1 MAFQPT
7 PMDIPAIITVAQGS
21 GGPAGDSASF
31 ASERRIT
38 PTWTVSQLKTKLE
51 TMTGI
56 PPSSQR
62 LKLKSPGRE
71 DQWVDGEDRVVGD
84 WGLSRGCEFEVRNHG
99 IDAYLA
105 VIHMPSSFSL
115 FPPELV
121 VHILAGLGP
130 LLEVVHERLRARPE
144 DNQTNS
150 KKFGPTVN
158 AWNSLSLPQEL
169 NLQDTY
175 VHDTRP
181 PSARPNFSDLSSVEK
196 YALPTSTYETLPNSV
211 LAWKKNQKLGRFDPS
226 VLSPEEM
233 LKQQVDKDKKEIKQ
247 RGIEL
252 SKRAIVHPST
262 PPHIRRGTIRF
273 IGPVPTIPSP
283 LVKSLS
289 SSVSET
295 AEGEDK
301 DNTEIEDKTPAEL
314 MAPIWIGIELD
325 EPTGKNDGSVGGR
338 RYFTCLEKRGVFVK
352 PEKVEVGDFPPLDL
366 GLEDDDL
373 EEI

>member
-21 GGPAGDSASF
+21 GGPAGDTASF

-71 DQWVDGEDRVVGD
+71 EQWVEGDDRVVGD
-84 WGLSRGCEFEVRNHG
+84 WGLARGCEFE
-99 IDAYLA
+99 
-105 VIHMPSSFSL
+105 
-115 FPPELV
+115 
-121 VHILAGLGP
+121 
-130 LLEVVHERLRARPE
+130 
-144 DNQTNS
+144 
-150 KKFGPTVN
+150 
-158 AWNSLSLPQEL
+158 
-169 NLQDTY
+169 

-196 YALPTSTYETLPNSV
+196 YTLPSSTYETLPNSV
-211 LAWKKNQKLGRFDPS
+211 LAWKKNQKLGRFDPT

-233 LKQQVDKDKKEIKQ
+233 LKQQVEKDQQEIKR

-262 PPHIRRGTIRF
+262 PPHIRRGTVRF
-273 IGPVPTIPSP
+273 IGPVPTIPSS
-283 LVKSLS
+283 LVQPPS
-289 SSVSET
+289 SSAT
-295 AEGEDK
+295 AESEDQEDEEEVEDEK
-301 DNTEIEDKTPAEL
+301 LTEP
-314 MAPIWIGIELD
+314 MAPLWIGIELD

-338 RYFTCLEKRGVFVK
+338 RYFNCLEKRGVFVK
-352 PEKVEVGDFPPLDL
+352 PDKVEVGDFPPLDL
-366 GLEDDDL
+366 GLEDEDL

>member
-7 PMDIPAIITVAQGS
+7 PMDIPAIITVASGS
-21 GGPAGDSASF
+21 GGRSGDTASF

-71 DQWVDGEDRVVGD
+71 DQWVEGENRVVGD
-84 WGLSRGCEFEVRNHG
+84 WGLGRGCEFEV
-99 IDAYLA
+99 
-105 VIHMPSSFSL
+105 
-115 FPPELV
+115 
-121 VHILAGLGP
+121 
-130 LLEVVHERLRARPE
+130 
-144 DNQTNS
+144 
-150 KKFGPTVN
+150 
-158 AWNSLSLPQEL
+158 
-169 NLQDTY
+169 
-175 VHDTRP
+175 HDTRP
-181 PSARPNFSDLSSVEK
+181 PAARPNFSDLSSVEK
-196 YALPTSTYETLPNSV
+196 YTLPTSTYETLPNSV
-211 LAWKKNQKLGRFDPS
+211 LSWKKNQKLGRFDPTA
-226 VLSPEEM
+226 LSPEDM
-233 LKQQVDKDKKEIKQ
+233 LKQQVEKDQQEIKQ

-283 LVKSLS
+283 LVKSLPS
-289 SSVSET
+289 SSAA
-295 AEGEDK
+295 AEDEDK
-301 DNTEIEDKTPAEL
+301 DDKNEEEEGNISDL
-314 MAPIWIGIELD
+314 LAPIWVGIELD

-338 RYFTCLEKRGVFVK
+338 RYFNCLEKRGVFVK

-366 GLEDDDL
+366 GLEDEDL